1 MLEKLA
7 KQTAIYGISTIVVR
21 FLSYLL
27 TPLYTYTFTQAEYG
41 VVTDIY
47 ALIPFALVLLS
58 MGMESSYFRFAAKAE
73 AECEAKGDGD
83 IQQLIRAGKRR
94 VFATTWG
101 ATIVAAAIFFVV
113 VMGLRGGVAKVMGPA
128 YELHPEY
135 ITLVACIILLD
146 VATMIPFSR
155 LREQGRALTFVGL
168 KALNVLTNVGLA
180 ILFALLGLFDSE
192 FGVGWVFVANLV
204 ASVITLAAILPT
216 TERTRPTIDRALLK
230 RIFAYSLP
238 LLIGGVAGTAGEFI
252 DRQMIKYILPEDV
265 AMAELGVYGAITKI
279 AVVMTLFTQMYRFAA
294 EPFFLSNFRKE
305 EFVESNA
312 AALKYFVMA
321 SMAIFLGIAL
331 LRDLFALIVGR
342 DFREGIDMLPIILG
356 SNVLAGVWL
365 NLSFWY
371 KREERTRYAVYVTFV
386 GLAVAVVMC
395 LLLVPRMGNYGAAWA
410 RFAAEAAM
418 VGVSYYLN
426 RRYFPTPYDLG
437 RIAQYVALALGLYF
451 VSEMT
456 VGQSDNMVLRY
467 GVNIGLLAVYGS
479 YAIWREGVIT
489 RLKKQKI

>member
-7 KQTAIYGISTIVVR
+7 KQTAIYGLSTIVVR

-27 TPLYTYTFTQAEYG
+27 TPIYTYTFTQAEYG
-41 VVTDIY
+41 IVTDIY

-73 AECEAKGDGD
+73 GEGGTAE
-83 IQQLIRAGKRR
+83 QIREGKRR

-101 ATIVAAAIFFVV
+101 ATIVAASLFFAV
-113 VMGLRGGVAKVMGPA
+113 VMLLSGGVARVMGPA
-128 YELHPEY
+128 YVAHPEY
-135 ITLVACIILLD
+135 IVLVAVIILLD
-146 VATMIPFSR
+146 VSTMIPFSR
-155 LREQGRALTFVGL
+155 LREQDRAFAFVGL
-168 KALNVLTNVGLA
+168 KALNVFVNVGLA
-180 ILFALLGLFDSE
+180 ILFMLMGLFESD
-192 FGVGWVFVANLV
+192 FGVGWVFVANLA
-204 ASVITLAAILPT
+204 ASIITLLAILPS
-216 TERTRPTIDRALLK
+216 TERTRPTIDRQLLK

-252 DRQMIKYILPEDV
+252 DRQMIKYILPEGV
-265 AMAELGVYGAITKI
+265 AMAQLGVYGAITKI
-279 AVVMTLFTQMYRFAA
+279 AVVMTLFTQMYRLAA

-331 LRDLFALIVGR
+331 LRDVFALIVGR

-371 KREERTRYAVYVTFV
+371 KREERTRFAVYVTFV

-395 LLLVPRMGNYGAAWA
+395 LVLVPKMGNYGAAWA

-418 VGVSYYLN
+418 VAVSYYLN
-426 RRYFPTPYDLG
+426 RRFFPTPYDLG
-437 RIAQYVALALGLYF
+437 RIAEYVVLGVGLYF
-451 VSEMT
+451 LSEFT
-456 VGQSDNMVLRY
+456 VGGTENMVLRY
-467 GVNIGLLAVYGS
+467 GVNIALLAAYGG
-479 YAIWREGVIT
+479 YAIWREGV
-489 RLKKQKI
+489 LKKIQNSKFKIQN